1 MKYSLDDIFTFGKYH
16 GMTLK
21 EIADLAP
28 EYIYV
33 HHKNNE
39 DFIMDEDAAIY
50 CLKRL
55 TVEGKAIL
63 AAADPT
69 LYDL

>member
-1 MKYSLDDIFTFGKYH
+1 MKYSLDDVFTFGKYY

-21 EIADLAP
+21 EVANLEP

-33 HHKNNE
+33 HHKNNK

-50 CLKRL
+50 CLKQL
-55 TVEGKAIL
+55 TLEGKAIL
-63 AAADPT
+63 ASADPT
-69 LYDL
+69 MYGL